1 VLDADREVLCTAL
14 RWAQDARRVA
24 LVTLARAT
32 GRAPRPLGSLL
43 AVRDDGALAGSVSGG
58 CVEETLAQDMCAR
71 RLPADGPPRV
81 LRFGLHQGR
90 VERVALPCGGGIEV
104 VLEPQVEPASL
115 RALLAALRRGEAVER
130 RVCLATGE
138 VSLHAGDPRCRID
151 LDARRLRRRFAP
163 AWRLLLVGAGDL
175 ARCVAASAVG
185 LGARVAVCE
194 PRAHWSTGWDLSEVP
209 LHREMPDDVLVA
221 FAPDS
226 TTAVLALTHDPT
238 LEDPVL
244 SEALASPAFYVGALG
259 SRRNAARRRERL
271 QRLGVSAR
279 DLARLHS
286 PAGLALGGRSVPE
299 MALSILAEI
308 TEVRHRH
315 ATAPAAEAER
325 A

>member
-24 LVTLARAT
+24 LVTLVRAT
-32 GRAPRPLGSLL
+32 DRAPRPLGSLL

-58 CVEETLAQDMCAR
+58 CVEETLAQDMCAGR
-71 RLPADGPPRV
+71 MPAGGPPRV
-81 LRFGLHQGR
+81 LRFGLHAGR

-104 VLEPQVEPASL
+104 VLEPHAEPGSL

-130 RVCLATGE
+130 RVCLSTGE
-138 VSLHAGDPRCRID
+138 VSLHTGDPRCLVE

-175 ARCVAASAVG
+175 ARFVAASALA

-194 PRAHWSTGWDLSEVP
+194 PRAHWSTGWDLDEVP
-209 LHREMPDDVLVA
+209 MHREMPDDVFAA

-238 LEDPVL
+238 LDDPVL
-244 SEALASPAFYVGALG
+244 AEALASPVFYVGAIG

-271 QRLGVSAR
+271 QRLGVNAR
-279 DLARLHS
+279 DLARLRS
-286 PAGLALGGRSVPE
+286 PAGLALGGSSVPE

-308 TEVRHRH
+308 TEVRHRSKT
-315 ATAPAAEAER
+315 AAPAAAES